1 MKDIIPCDVVIIGGG
16 MVGAALACGLGQM
29 GLQVA
34 LVEERPWQDLLGDEP
49 YHFRVSA
56 VTLASESIL
65 RTFGAWEQMRRA
77 RMGPFREMRV
87 WDAVGAGAIHF
98 DSADVGEPTLG
109 YIVENRV
116 IQAGLEARLEALN
129 SVTWFRPARL
139 RGLNVEPGGV
149 RVALENVEI
158 KASLLV
164 GADGSESQV
173 RRRVGIPSA
182 VHGYGQQALVTNV
195 RTELSH
201 QETAWQRFLPS
212 GPLAFLPLPEDYSSI
227 VWSTTP
233 ATAVA
238 LGRMPTQTFAIKL
251 GRAFDSRLGAIVSV
265 GPRATFPLRSVRARR
280 YVQHRVALVGDSAH
294 TIHPL
299 AGQGVNLGFLD
310 AATLAEVTAE
320 ARAKG
325 RDFGNLLT
333 LRRYERWRKSHN
345 LAMQVAM
352 DGLYLLFGSRFRAVQ
367 AARNLGLQLTDGMGP
382 VKRLIMLYA
391 MGRVGDLPAAAR
403 GAPWC
408 YAAPS

>member
-1 MKDIIPCDVVIIGGG
+1 MKDIIPYDVVIIGGG

-29 GLQVA
+29 RLRVA
-34 LVEERPWQDLLGDEP
+34 LVEERPWQDLLGDEA

-56 VTLASESIL
+56 LTRASENIL
-65 RTFGAWEQMRRA
+65 RTFGAWEPMRQS
-77 RMGPFREMRV
+77 RMGPFREMHV
-87 WDAVGAGAIHF
+87 WDAAGAGAIHF
-98 DSADVGEPTLG
+98 ESADIGESMLG

-116 IQAGLEARLEALN
+116 IQAGLEAQLAALD

-139 RGLNVEPGGV
+139 RGLILEPGCV
-149 RVALENVEI
+149 RVALKDIEI
-158 KASLLV
+158 KALLLV
-164 GADGSESQV
+164 GADGSESPV

-212 GPLAFLPLPEDYSSI
+212 GPLAFLPLPENYSSI

-233 ATAVA
+233 AAAVELSRLPA
-238 LGRMPTQTFAIKL
+238 EEFAVEL
-251 GRAFDSRLGAIVSV
+251 GRAFDSRLGSITWV
-265 GPRATFPLRSVRARR
+265 GPRATFPLRSVRAHR

-310 AATLAEVTAE
+310 AATLTEVIAE

-325 RDFGNLLT
+325 RDIGAWLT
-333 LRRYERWRKSHN
+333 LRRYERWRKGHN

-352 DGLYLLFGSRFRAVQ
+352 DGLHLLFGSRFRVVQ
-367 AARNLGLQLTDGMGP
+367 VTRNLGLQLTHSITP
-382 VKRLIMLYA
+382 AKRLIMLHA
-391 MGRVGDLPAAAR
+391 VGRVGDLPRAAQGIPR
-403 GAPWC
+403 C
-408 YAAPS
+408 

>member
-1 MKDIIPCDVVIIGGG
+1 
-16 MVGAALACGLGQM
+16 MVGAALACGLGQA

-34 LVEERPWQDLLGDEP
+34 LVEERPWQDLLADEA

-65 RTFGAWEQMRRA
+65 RAYGAWEGMRQA
-77 RMGPFREMRV
+77 RMGHFREMRV
-87 WDAVGAGAIHF
+87 WDAIGGGAIHF
-98 DSADVGEPTLG
+98 ESADVGEPALG

-139 RGLNVEPGGV
+139 RGLSVEPGCV
-149 RVALENVEI
+149 RATLDNVEI
-158 KASLLV
+158 KALLLV
-164 GADGSESQV
+164 GADGSDSQV

-182 VHGYGQQALVTNV
+182 VQGYGQHALVTNV

-212 GPLAFLPLPEDYSSI
+212 GPLAFLPLPDNYSSI

-233 ATAVA
+233 ATAAA
-238 LGRMPTQTFAIKL
+238 LLRMPTQDFAAKL
-251 GRAFDSRLGAIVSV
+251 GRSFDSRLGGIVSI
-265 GPRATFPLRSVRARR
+265 GPRATFPLRSVRVRR
-280 YVQHRVALVGDSAH
+280 YVQQRVALVGDSAH

-310 AATLAEVTAE
+310 AATLAEVIVE

-325 RDFGNLLT
+325 RDFGNVPA

-345 LAMQVAM
+345 LTMQMAM
-352 DGLYLLFGSRFRAVQ
+352 DSLHFLFGSRFRAVQ
-367 AARNLGLQLTDGMGP
+367 AARNLGLQLTDGIGP

-391 MGRVGDLPAAAR
+391 MGRVGDLPGAAR

-408 YAAPS
+408 DAAPS